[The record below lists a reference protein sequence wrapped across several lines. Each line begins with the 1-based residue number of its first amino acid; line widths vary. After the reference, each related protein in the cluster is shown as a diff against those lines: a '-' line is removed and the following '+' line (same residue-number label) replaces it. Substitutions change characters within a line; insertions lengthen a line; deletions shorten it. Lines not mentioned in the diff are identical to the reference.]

1 MNPPALRWLA
11 AFAVAYGLLH
21 HQGFVLAR
29 LGEFGDTG
37 TRWADW
43 IDLATPYLLLGPA
56 AGVLVALRTGIRPW
70 LVFAVGAVAYV
81 EGHGI
86 HLAANS
92 IDNAISE
99 VPAGAGPIPV
109 VVADVVHF
117 WDEMVGHYIWYGGL
131 TLIVVAMV
139 GAAWSV
145 CLGGEYGAH
154 GSGRCSG
161 LRRLGGLGSSRQS
174 GPQLDSGADV
184 VGLRSGGSDAGRLR
198 TDPSRIPVSNR
209 HRLEPSGLIPAPTLA
224 RAIASFRAQPGAY
237 SVVKLRVWGG
247 VLVFDRALPGKTVR
261 RRGRASICCPDRRG
275 SARWPGW
282 FPHPW
287 SGVGCGRPV
296 TSGTAHHSPGFCICL
311 VL

>member
-145 CLGGEYGAH
+145 SDGEERGH
-154 GSGRCSG
+154 GDD
-161 LRRLGGLGSSRQS
+161 Q
-174 GPQLDSGADV
+174 
-184 VGLRSGGSDAGRLR
+184 
-198 TDPSRIPVSNR
+198 
-209 HRLEPSGLIPAPTLA
+209 
-224 RAIASFRAQPGAY
+224 
-237 SVVKLRVWGG
+237 
-247 VLVFDRALPGKTVR
+247 
-261 RRGRASICCPDRRG
+261 
-275 SARWPGW
+275 
-282 FPHPW
+282 
-287 SGVGCGRPV
+287 V
-296 TSGTAHHSPGFCICL
+296 TSGWRILEIALALLFATTYVTNALEGSTAPMALAAAVGFVVWAASVRPGNRARSLIRVLMLWVFGPAVLMLAGYGLIHRGFPSPTDIGWNPL
-311 VL
+311 A